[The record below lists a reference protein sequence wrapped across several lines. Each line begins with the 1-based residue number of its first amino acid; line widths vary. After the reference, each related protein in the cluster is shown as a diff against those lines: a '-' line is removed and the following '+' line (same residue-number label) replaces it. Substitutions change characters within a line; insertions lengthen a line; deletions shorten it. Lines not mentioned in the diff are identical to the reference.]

1 MIKNILAAT
10 AEDPPATFAP
20 IAAQANTRAA
30 RCWVSPSTFRNA
42 LALPL
47 RNLEEAG
54 LKVPAALIVL
64 LFGAAAAAVVV
75 FIEENGGEVVGP
87 PASPGA

>member
-10 AEDPPATFAP
+10 AAAGLTFAP

-30 RCWVSPSTFRNA
+30 DAGVTINVPQRAGAAVDES
-42 LALPL
+42 
-47 RNLEEAG
+47 EEAG